1 MSHPTRL
8 KQPSQGAKKSSGNKQ
23 VVCLS
28 KSMEKS
34 FLSLKQPGAK
44 EAYVEAELV
53 NGLAHQIRILREQRG
68 WTQKELAKRVNT
80 SQNTI
85 SRLEDPSYGRY
96 TFRTLLGL
104 SKAFGVALFV
114 RYLPFS
120 KFMEAT
126 WDTGHERFEAAS
138 YEEELSSIQFFA
150 ENKNNEIA
158 AVYAPPLENVLPYE
172 IDYFIP
178 AEPTNGNSKE
188 ILYPVSLITVGGSYG

>member
-1 MSHPTRL
+1 
-8 KQPSQGAKKSSGNKQ
+8 
-23 VVCLS
+23 
-28 KSMEKS
+28 MEKS
-34 FLSLKQPGAK
+34 FLSLKRPGAK

-96 TFRTLLGL
+96 TIRTLLSL
-104 SKAFGVALFV
+104 SKAFDVALFV

-126 WDTGHERFEAAS
+126 WDTRHERFEAAS
-138 YEEELSSIQFFA
+138 YEEELPSVQFFT
-150 ENKNNEIA
+150 ENKGGENTAEVYSLSEDKLAPEIGCFT
-158 AVYAPPLENVLPYE
+158 PS
-172 IDYFIP
+172 
-178 AEPTNGNSKE
+178 NSVMVISTQE
-188 ILYPVSLITVGGSYG
+188 LYPL